1 MTEGPGFWKASGYDL
16 LEHGGAEERLRV
28 TDAFLRAYYMRPE
41 MLPPE
46 DACANERQLHASLL
60 DNPAKPVTET
70 ELAALADSDAV
81 DNYRVVLRF
90 RDQLL
95 ECQEIEGA
103 YLKLIENMDAA
114 VPPLFLDH
122 LAHVILRNILKG
134 GDAPLQARAAELFF
148 RSQRVTLRD
157 GQILTADEE
166 TVETFAQTG
175 GYGSLGRLLV
185 ESETPAR
192 QIELDVLDE
201 SNAEIYWSRSDRFDT
216 VLDLTFGRPGLDAL
230 CRVMERWIRHFLDIE
245 VRIHP
250 VQSIRDG
257 RWRWHC
263 GLDSVSS
270 AILNDL
276 YLGKE
281 VEEERLAKL
290 ISLFRLQIRETA
302 AVIPEMAGRPV
313 YLGLAMDDASTLRM
327 KPQNLL
333 VNLPLLAA
341 S

>member
-1 MTEGPGFWKASGYDL
+1 MTGEPDFWKASGYGL
-16 LEHGGAEERLRV
+16 LEHGATGERLRV
-28 TDAFLRAYYMRPE
+28 TDDFLRAYFVRPE

-46 DACANERQLHASLL
+46 DACANERRLHASLL
-60 DNPAKPVTET
+60 DQPGRPVTET
-70 ELAALADSDAV
+70 ELAALADPDAV
-81 DNYRVVLRF
+81 DNYRVILNF

-95 ECQEIEGA
+95 TCRDIESA
-103 YLKLIENMDAA
+103 YLQLIQRTNIGT
-114 VPPLFLDH
+114 PPLFLDH
-122 LAHVILRNILKG
+122 LAHVILRNVLEG
-134 GDAPLQARAAELFF
+134 CGAPLQARAAELFF
-148 RSQRVTLRD
+148 RSQRITLRD
-157 GQILTADEE
+157 GQILAADEE
-166 TVETFAQTG
+166 TIETFAETR

-192 QIELDVLDE
+192 EIELDVLDE
-201 SNAEIYWSRSDRFDT
+201 SNADVYWSRSERFDT

-230 CRVMERWIRHFLDIE
+230 CRVMERWVRHFLDIE

-250 VQSIRDG
+250 VQSIRDE

-276 YLGKE
+276 YSGEE
-281 VEEERLAKL
+281 VEEERLARL
-290 ISLFRLQIRETA
+290 ISLFRLQVRESA

-313 YLGLAMDDASTLRM
+313 YLGLAMNEASTLRM